1 MHANMWNLKGS
12 KERLQIVE
20 RTEAHKRH
28 LINIICAKS
37 KINTHNSLSF
47 RQSPSSP
54 MSLYRRRVIQQDNR
68 NLASK
73 IASLSKPSFYQRQG
87 SSLVVSRNLKV
98 YSSLNRSIRRKEIEQ
113 ENSKLFSRLIMTS
126 PTIKRDSLVKCH
138 LQTIKYK

>member
-54 MSLYRRRVIQQDNR
+54 MSLYRRRVIQ
-68 NLASK
+68 
-73 IASLSKPSFYQRQG
+73 
-87 SSLVVSRNLKV
+87 
-98 YSSLNRSIRRKEIEQ
+98 
-113 ENSKLFSRLIMTS
+113 
-126 PTIKRDSLVKCH
+126 
-138 LQTIKYK
+138 